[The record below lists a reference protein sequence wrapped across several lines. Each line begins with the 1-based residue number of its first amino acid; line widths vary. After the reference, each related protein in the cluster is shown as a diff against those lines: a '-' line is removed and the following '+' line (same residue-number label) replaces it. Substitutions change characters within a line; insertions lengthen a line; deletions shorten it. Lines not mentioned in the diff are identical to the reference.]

1 MKTTIFI
8 LWSIIFFAV
17 SLNHLHA
24 AVVEEFTSPQLDKN
38 LWDMQSVEKASY
50 EIKDGFL
57 TMTSPS
63 LESGIMLYFNR
74 DIEGMDI
81 TFEVKFDASGIVDNI
96 VVGSIAQIM
105 EPQLNDNINN
115 NLEAT
120 LFFTPANCYIK
131 QDPVVIG
138 QKPPNPAGLETVY
151 EKEWNVIEIT
161 FSETN
166 NKVSFVVNG
175 KKLGEVDKNKDVKER
190 YFYVTPDPYASHY
203 TGEMKVEYINISGPG
218 AAVLSVQ
225 QLDKLATT
233 WARIKI

>member
-8 LWSIIFFAV
+8 LWSIMCFTVFL
-17 SLNHLHA
+17 SFLQA
-24 AVVEEFTSPQLDKN
+24 AAVEEFTSPQLDKK
-38 LWDMQSVEKASY
+38 LWEMKSVEKASY
-50 EIKDGFL
+50 EIKDGVL
-57 TMTSPS
+57 DMVSPS

-74 DIEGMDI
+74 DIEELDI

-96 VVGSIAQIM
+96 VIGSIAQIM

-161 FSETN
+161 FSEAN

-175 KKLGEVDKNKDVKER
+175 KELGEVDKNNDVKSR

-203 TGEMKVEYINISGPG
+203 TGEMKVEYIKISGPG
-218 AAVLSVQ
+218 SAVLSVR

-233 WARIKI
+233 WAKIKI